1 MPRYFYKCSVCDVEL
16 DVWHPIS
23 ERLTDCEFCGSLNS
37 LEKMPTG
44 FTTLK
49 KTEQSSKVGDITKEA
64 IEEFGE
70 ELKEQKKKLQ
80 NIEYDDS

>member
-16 DVWHPIS
+16 DVWHSIS
-23 ERLTDCEFCGSLNS
+23 ERLADCEFCGHVNC